1 MFLKALCHLCDVW
14 TEDCEAWKVLH
25 CSLTHLGSLSSWIT
39 WQSWNTQFTLSD
51 SNSTSQHIEV
61 SEEIKTWLDVVLLS
75 LLKPSIP
82 FLQQG
87 RWDRTLRWG
96 RNDLWDPRDRPL
108 HEGRPCPA
116 HPSSKHTIHQ
126 SRAAMVRWDKVCMR
140 LFCVTDGVIAA
151 TLLTRS
157 PLIPMSPLN
166 PGKPSSPWSKTKTSR
181 LWWVRIGLFS
191 SSHWGTC

>member
-116 HPSSKHTIHQ
+116 HPSSKHTQ
-126 SRAAMVRWDKVCMR
+126 SISHVQQWWDGTRYVWGYFVWQM
-140 LFCVTDGVIAA
+140 A
-151 TLLTRS
+151 LLQQS
-157 PLIPMSPLN
+157 
-166 PGKPSSPWSKTKTSR
+166 SSPGL
-181 LWWVRIGLFS
+181 LWFPCLL
-191 SSHWGTC
+191 